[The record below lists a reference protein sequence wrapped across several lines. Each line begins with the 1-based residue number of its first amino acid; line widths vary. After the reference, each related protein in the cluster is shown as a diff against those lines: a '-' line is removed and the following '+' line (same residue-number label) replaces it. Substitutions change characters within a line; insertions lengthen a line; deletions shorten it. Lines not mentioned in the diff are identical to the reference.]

1 MLGLVPPV
9 VAAPGVAASVDVVP
23 AAVALADV
31 AAAPVVVAPVH
42 VAPVAAMH
50 GQPVLLGRMVWWSGI
65 SITAIMMMWVVR
77 RVASVAIVGMVVLW
91 HLPLPQENYFSDHP
105 TPLFYISITL
115 PSPI

>member
-91 HLPLPQENYFSDHP
+91 HLPLPQENSV
-105 TPLFYISITL
+105 TSRYIKMCVG
-115 PSPI
+115 P